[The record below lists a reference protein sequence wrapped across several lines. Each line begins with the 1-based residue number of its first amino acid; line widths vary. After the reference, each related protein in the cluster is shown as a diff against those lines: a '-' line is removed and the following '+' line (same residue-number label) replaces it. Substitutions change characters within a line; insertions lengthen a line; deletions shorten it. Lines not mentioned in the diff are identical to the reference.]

1 MFSMFSYKFS
11 IMQWTLLKV
20 TLFSHPKPWRLLR
33 RLAAAGASAE
43 LKSSAIPTIASP
55 RTPSAACASLL
66 ARSRGCELDG
76 RRSGV
81 LGAARGRARGIPPP
95 RSLAASRCVCKS
107 WRAAI
112 DARQLLQSELLPYS
126 VRGIFFM
133 CHDLDYPVFL
143 AHPSIDPQIFG
154 KLDFHRD
161 PDRLDLSYASVVG
174 HCNGLLLYHDV
185 RGLHVANPAT
195 QRRALLPPPPR
206 FKNWLLRSLAHIV
219 FDPAESLH
227 YEVLLVPEVPR
238 YEEIDL
244 EKQQQER
251 DEEWPASTWV
261 LCVLSSRT
269 GQWEE
274 RAFVREGE
282 AAGMASDKV
291 MRRDDPLWYS
301 CSAYW
306 HGALFVQCLGGFTVM
321 R

>member
-1 MFSMFSYKFS
+1 MKGDPACLALPEDALAEF
-11 IMQWTLLKV
+11 
-20 TLFSHPKPWRLLR
+20 LR
-33 RLAAAGASAE
+33 RL
-43 LKSSAIPTIASP
+43 
-55 RTPSAACASLL
+55 
-66 ARSRGCELDG
+66 
-76 RRSGV
+76 
-81 LGAARGRARGIPPP
+81 PP

-107 WRAAI
+107 WRAVI
-112 DARQLLQSELLPYS
+112 DARQLLQSELLPHS

-161 PDRLDLSYASVVG
+161 PDRLNLSYASVVG

-206 FKNWLLRSLAHIV
+206 FKKWLLRSLAHIV

-238 YEEIDL
+238 YEAIDL
-244 EKQQQER
+244 EEQQQER

-261 LCVLSSRT
+261 LCVFSSRT

-306 HGALFVQCLGGFTVM
+306 HGALFVQCLGGSTVM
-321 R
+321 RITLSNGKYQVLKMPLGIGGLEYYDVYLGLSK